1 MASTSSRLNAAM
13 FVSLICFGFPAKTLM
28 TTIYASKTHTE
39 YKIKAE
45 DMFDFVICSMI
56 GWWLYIYFT
65 YRNHEAVN
73 PSIASSKNEIFM
85 YDLMI
90 ARDNN
95 TFHFEILVAG
105 IASAFWMRMF
115 LMLKLTKTFGPIIRM
130 IYAML

>member
-1 MASTSSRLNAAM
+1 
-13 FVSLICFGFPAKTLM
+13 
-28 TTIYASKTHTE
+28 
-39 YKIKAE
+39 
-45 DMFDFVICSMI
+45 
-56 GWWLYIYFT
+56 
-65 YRNHEAVN
+65 
-73 PSIASSKNEIFM
+73 
-85 YDLMI
+85 MI